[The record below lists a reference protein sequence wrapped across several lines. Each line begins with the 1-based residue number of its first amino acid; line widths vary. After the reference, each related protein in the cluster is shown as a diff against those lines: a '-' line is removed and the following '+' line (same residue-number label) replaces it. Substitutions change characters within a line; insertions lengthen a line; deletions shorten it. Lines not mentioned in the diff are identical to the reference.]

1 MRAIT
6 LKKFWNVTRAGCSWK
21 VFKPESTYLD
31 GTVGIYSVLRM
42 QGGQL
47 MVHIFILMVHVFIF
61 KLNE

>member
-6 LKKFWNVTRAGCSWK
+6 LKKFLDVTRAGCSWK
-21 VFKPESTYLD
+21 VFKPESTFTFRHLD

-47 MVHIFILMVHVFIF
+47 MVHIFIF